1 MQALAGAGE
10 EKWGRREIFSLD
22 LVLGLPMMSEC
33 AITELRLRRFWGLFL
48 CRHGRGIE
56 AGCWSLTDKPV
67 KEETGLAPGSE

>member
-1 MQALAGAGE
+1 M
-10 EKWGRREIFSLD
+10 
-22 LVLGLPMMSEC
+22 GLPRNFFLGFGPGIAYDVKMRHHRVATP
-33 AITELRLRRFWGLFL
+33 AILGLFL